1 MPTLNKRKREI
12 LSALRRLGGEASI
25 QQIAR
30 ESRYSANGISQSEG
44 FFENVASLIEAT
56 TNADGE
62 RIWKIKEQPQLEFPE
77 TSSL

>member
-12 LSALRRLGGEASI
+12 LSALRRLGGEANI

-30 ESRYSANGISQSEG
+30 ESRYNANGISQSQR
-44 FFENVASLIEAT
+44 FFEDAGIIEMVPGD
-56 TNADGE
+56 NG
-62 RIWKIKEQPQLEFPE
+62 RFNWKIKEQPQMELSG